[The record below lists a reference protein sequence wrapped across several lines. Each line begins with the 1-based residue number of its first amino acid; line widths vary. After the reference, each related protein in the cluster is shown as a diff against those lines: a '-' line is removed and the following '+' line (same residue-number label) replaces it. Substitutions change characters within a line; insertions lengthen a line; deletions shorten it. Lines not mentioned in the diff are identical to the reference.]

1 MATEKKNVAD
11 HFRFGPQ
18 NFAATARVK
27 DRRGT
32 MRRLWRYLARYRAGL
47 ILMSLL
53 VLASS
58 ALALLAPYL
67 LAQAIDHYI
76 RGRDITGLGYMALL
90 LLVIYLVN
98 SLIIWVQ
105 SVTMI
110 RIAQQ
115 TVSDLREEIF
125 SRMQLLPL
133 RYFDQHQHGELMSR
147 VTNDTDIISSTIGDS
162 VTQLFS
168 SILMFIGA
176 GCLMFYL
183 NWRLALAS
191 MVIFPFVMLLTHWV
205 AARSR
210 QHFRA
215 RQQVLG
221 ELNGLVEETI
231 IGQRVVKV
239 CQRENEVIASF
250 SKLNESLRHS
260 ASWANIYSGLMGP
273 MMTLFRNL
281 GFAVL
286 AAFGGWM
293 VIRGN
298 ATIGLVVAF
307 MNYSDYFNRPLM
319 QLASLYS
326 TVQSALAG
334 AERVFSVLDEVP
346 EIEDQPGA
354 LALDS
359 VAGDVEFAQVS
370 FSYEAGLPVLLDLS
384 FQASAGQTVAF
395 VGATG
400 AGKTTIINLLT
411 RFYEIDA
418 GVISVDGHDIRI
430 IQKDSLRRAL
440 GIVLQDTVLF
450 SGTVR
455 ENIRYGRLDAGDDE
469 VEAAALMANADAF
482 IRHLPRGYDTVL
494 SNDAGSLSQGQRQL
508 LAIARAMLAD
518 PAILILDEATSSVDT
533 RTEVHIQEAI
543 HRLKKGR
550 TTFFIAHRLRT
561 IRDADLILV
570 LEQGRVVERGTHEEL
585 LAMSG
590 VYHRLYQSQ
599 FVAVA

>member
-1 MATEKKNVAD
+1 MANEKKGVAD

-18 NFAATARVK
+18 NLGPVAKVK

-32 MRRLWRYLARYRAGL
+32 ILRLWRYLARYRAGL
-47 ILMSLL
+47 LAMVFL
-53 VLASS
+53 VLMSS
-58 ALALLAPYL
+58 ALSLLTPYL
-67 LAQAIDHYI
+67 MSKTIDNYI
-76 RGRDITGLGYMALL
+76 SGRDIRGLGAMVLL
-90 LLVIYLVN
+90 LLVIYIIN
-98 SLIIWVQ
+98 SATYWFQAIIMV
-105 SVTMI
+105 
-110 RIAQQ
+110 RIAQR
-115 TVSDLREEIF
+115 TVADLRAEIF
-125 SRMQLLPL
+125 AKLQHLPL

-147 VTNDTDIISSTIGDS
+147 VTNDTDIIAATLGDS
-162 VTQLFS
+162 VSQLFS
-168 SILMFIGA
+168 SILMFAGA
-176 GCLMFYL
+176 GFMMFYL
-183 NWRLALAS
+183 NWRLALAAL
-191 MVIFPFVMLLTHWV
+191 ITFPFVLLVTRLV

-215 RQQVLG
+215 RQQSLG
-221 ELNGLVEETI
+221 QLNGLVEETI
-231 IGQRVVKV
+231 IGQRVIKV
-239 CQRENEVIASF
+239 CQRENDVISKF
-250 SKLNESLRHS
+250 SALNQSLRQS
-260 ASWANIYSGLMGP
+260 ATWANIYSGLMGP

-293 VIRGN
+293 VISGQ
-298 ATIGLVVAF
+298 ATVGLVIAF

-334 AERVFSVLDEVP
+334 AERVFAVLDEAP
-346 EIEDQPGA
+346 EMEDQPGA
-354 LALDS
+354 VTLAKIT
-359 VAGDVEFAQVS
+359 GDVEFEQVS
-370 FSYEAGLPVLLDLS
+370 FRYVEESPVLVDLS
-384 FQASAGQTVAF
+384 FKAAAGQAVAF

-418 GVISVDGHDIRI
+418 GVISVDGHDIRTI
-430 IQKDSLRRAL
+430 RKDSLRNAL

-455 ENIRYGRLDAGDDE
+455 DNIRYGRLNASDE
-469 VEAAALMANADAF
+469 AVAAAAEMANADSF
-482 IRHLPRGYDTVL
+482 IRNLPQGYDTVL
-494 SNDAGSLSQGQRQL
+494 SDDAGSLSQGQRQL

-543 HRLKKGR
+543 HRLKAGR

-570 LEQGRVVERGTHEEL
+570 LEEGRVVERGTHEEL
-585 LAMSG
+585 LAMAG
-590 VYHRLYQSQ
+590 VYQQLYQSQ
-599 FVAVA
+599 FVAV